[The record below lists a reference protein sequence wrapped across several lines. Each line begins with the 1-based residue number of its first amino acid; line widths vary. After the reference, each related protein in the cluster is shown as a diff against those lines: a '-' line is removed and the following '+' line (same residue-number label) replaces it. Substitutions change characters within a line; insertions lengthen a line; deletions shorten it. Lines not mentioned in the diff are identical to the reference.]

1 MKKLVVAIVMTGLLL
16 PELAYSQYRKKGEEE
31 VRTDV
36 QILLEEADAG
46 HYAGSGAADSPE
58 RKCVCE
64 GRGQRD

>member
-36 QILLEEADAG
+36 QILLEEADSSEEPLVITLDQALQI
-46 HYAGSGAADSPE
+46 AL
-58 RKCVCE
+58 RMCL
-64 GRGQRD
+64 